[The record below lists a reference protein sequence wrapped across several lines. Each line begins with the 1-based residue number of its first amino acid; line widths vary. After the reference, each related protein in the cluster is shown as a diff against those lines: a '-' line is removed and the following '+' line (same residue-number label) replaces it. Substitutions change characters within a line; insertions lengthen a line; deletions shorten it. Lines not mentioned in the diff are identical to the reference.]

1 LDPTDAKYPLGLFS
15 GTFAV
20 ASIARSEKEAEA
32 AVDADPKSLQ
42 ARDLLGQIRAQK
54 DYVESSNRR

>member
-1 LDPTDAKYPLGLFS
+1 MPNTHSAYSVVLLQLRRLPEAK
-15 GTFAV
+15 
-20 ASIARSEKEAEA
+20 KEAEA